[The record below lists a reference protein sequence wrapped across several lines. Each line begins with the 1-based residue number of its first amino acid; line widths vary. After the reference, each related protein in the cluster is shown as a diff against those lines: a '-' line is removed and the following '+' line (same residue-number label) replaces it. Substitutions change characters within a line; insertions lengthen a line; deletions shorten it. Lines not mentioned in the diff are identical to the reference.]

1 MFLLKLIS
9 QKLCA
14 IIVIIVL
21 SITSLALCNQQ
32 LSKAYP
38 GLHYHA
44 EHPERSRGY
53 KFLITGGYRPTVAN
67 LTKYLVSISHANFK
81 KFFGDAHFC
90 GGAIVKP
97 NTILT
102 AAHCISKRLYGFQMM
117 RSIIVIAGTPNRL
130 QKTEHTQIMKVK
142 RVAVYGESK
151 TEKSVDI
158 AVIIL
163 QRNIRID
170 NVTTGVLPLTDHPF
184 RAGEKCTVLGWGRV
198 FDHGPMP
205 ATALYVDLE
214 IWTRRK
220 CQSYKNF
227 YTPSLLCAG
236 VPEDPERDSCAGD
249 SGGPLICDEQ
259 VVGIV
264 SFGIGCGTPGYPGFY
279 TNVYRYL
286 DWVKKNLAYRLHIN
300 YIIMVKLIFFLW
312 LL

>member
-1 MFLLKLIS
+1 MFLLKWIS
-9 QKLCA
+9 QKLCVLT
-14 IIVIIVL
+14 VILVL
-21 SITSLALCNQQ
+21 SITPLALCNQH
-32 LSKAYP
+32 LSKEYP
-38 GLHYHA
+38 GLHHHI
-44 EHPERSRGY
+44 EDLGRDKGY
-53 KFLITGGYRPTVAN
+53 KFLITGGYRPKVAN

-81 KFFGDAHFC
+81 KFFGDSHFC
-90 GGAIVKP
+90 GGAIIKP

-102 AAHCISKRLYGFQMM
+102 AAHCISKKLYGFQMM
-117 RSIIVIAGTPNRL
+117 RSIIIIAGTPNRL
-130 QKTEHTQIMKVK
+130 VKTEHTQIMKVK

-170 NVTTGVLPLTDHPF
+170 NVTTGVLPLADHPL
-184 RAGEKCTVLGWGRV
+184 RPGEKCTVLGWGRI

-214 IWTRRK
+214 IWSRWK
-220 CQSYKNF
+220 CQSYRSF
-227 YTPSLLCAG
+227 YMPSLLCAG

-249 SGGPLICDEQ
+249 SGGPLICDEKA
-259 VVGIV
+259 VGIV

-286 DWVKKNLAYRLHIN
+286 DWVRANLANKLHIN
-300 YIIMVKLIFFLW
+300 YILMVKLIFFLM